1 MKETIQTET
10 QPDFETSFQ
19 ELFFEC
25 RDTCL
30 WFWNKS
36 VVPHRISDKRE
47 VLNQIEK
54 NGTLSQF
61 VRARELSKW
70 L

>member
-10 QPDFETSFQ
+10 QQDIEKSFQ
-19 ELFFEC
+19 ELFSEC

-36 VVPHRISDKRE
+36 VVPHGISDKRE